1 MQGLLAEIVVVIGI
15 LGLSIGVWAGPRRP
29 SWLQIGNAC
38 LWGISGT
45 GATIILLLAANLVR
59 DQVFTIAVLV
69 VLSFIVFFIGR
80 RLNLV

>member
-1 MQGLLAEIVVVIGI
+1 MQGLVAIVIVLVGI
-15 LGLSIGVWAGPRRP
+15 LGLSIGVWASTRRP

-45 GATIILLLAANLVR
+45 GATIILLLTADLVR
-59 DQVFTIAVLV
+59 DQVSTIVVLV